1 MIMYEETFVDR
12 ESELDWETLVTSTTA
27 ADPNSLAAPDSAVS
41 SAIPAQQYG
50 GGGGGNGFNGG
61 GGFGGGGGFDD
72 AGAQGKLFLGGIAWT
87 TDEEALRHYF
97 GQFGEIIDVAVM
109 RNKATGVSRGFGFV
123 TYARPGCV
131 DAVLGRDH
139 VLDGRRVDIKL
150 AVPRDRAPAPLVNT
164 ADGPI
169 NGGPPPTMGLGGRP
183 PMGGPPPPPPPP
195 MMGAP
200 PMGMGAPPMGGPPPP
215 HFGGGAPP
223 GGGFG
228 NQSNKFFVG
237 GLPSAVAD
245 PEFRGYFE
253 QFGQLTDSIVMVDR
267 GTNRSRGFG
276 FVTYADPEAA
286 NRVASMQHRLQGKIV
301 DVKRAVPG
309 PGQDGGGGGGG
320 MMGGGMGM
328 GGGGMGGGGG
338 YYGPPGGFRG

>member
-1 MIMYEETFVDR
+1 MYEETFVDR
-12 ESELDWETLVTSTTA
+12 ESELDWETL
-27 ADPNSLAAPDSAVS
+27 
-41 SAIPAQQYG
+41 
-50 GGGGGNGFNGG
+50 
-61 GGFGGGGGFDD
+61 
-72 AGAQGKLFLGGIAWT
+72 
-87 TDEEALRHYF
+87 EALRHYF

-150 AVPRDRAPAPLVNT
+150 AVPRDRAPAPL
-164 ADGPI
+164 
-169 NGGPPPTMGLGGRP
+169 
-183 PMGGPPPPPPPP
+183 
-195 MMGAP
+195 
-200 PMGMGAPPMGGPPPP
+200 
-215 HFGGGAPP
+215 
-223 GGGFG
+223 
-228 NQSNKFFVG
+228 SNKFFVG

-276 FVTYADPEAA
+276 FVTYADPEGAR
-286 NRVASMQHRLQGKIV
+286 RVASMQHRLQGKIV

-328 GGGGMGGGGG
+328 GGGGGRRPLRPAGRL
-338 YYGPPGGFRG
+338 PGARAPRKKRGLRYAVRR

>member
-12 ESELDWETLVTSTTA
+12 ESELDWETL
-27 ADPNSLAAPDSAVS
+27 
-41 SAIPAQQYG
+41 
-50 GGGGGNGFNGG
+50 
-61 GGFGGGGGFDD
+61 
-72 AGAQGKLFLGGIAWT
+72 
-87 TDEEALRHYF
+87 EALRHYF

-150 AVPRDRAPAPLVNT
+150 AVPRDRAPAPL
-164 ADGPI
+164 
-169 NGGPPPTMGLGGRP
+169 
-183 PMGGPPPPPPPP
+183 
-195 MMGAP
+195 
-200 PMGMGAPPMGGPPPP
+200 
-215 HFGGGAPP
+215 
-223 GGGFG
+223 
-228 NQSNKFFVG
+228 SNKFFVG